1 MKILVI
7 AIGFFATGL
16 LASPAGEGQDL
27 RRADLDDELAGR
39 HQLEGD
45 DAAAEALYQDAL
57 SILEKHPDDG
67 ADVRARVLGGLGLFR
82 ARQGRI
88 DEAKSIL
95 EAAIAGASAA
105 FGERDVR
112 TASLKSCL
120 GQIYIMQRRA
130 PDAEPLLKDAVE
142 IQRAGHASVGDRVV
156 SEAALGAAYMQGGRY
171 SAAEPMLQQAV
182 EEARELGE
190 SDPTYGSAL
199 TTLADLY
206 RVEGKQA
213 RMEPLLRK
221 AQAIFAA
228 AFGAESPRVGEIM
241 LDRSIENMSEKKFAL
256 AETEL
261 GEALGILRKQGANHP
276 AVAIGEARLA
286 RIYTQRGRYREA
298 RTMLE
303 HALPILEMTWPD
315 GYLFADGLYDLAQ
328 VERLEKDYAA
338 AELGYR
344 KAIAAYEK
352 TGAAGAQGLEMALR
366 QYASL
371 LRTNRGDEAKA
382 LEKRAEG
389 LHKSVQAFR

>member
-7 AIGFFATGL
+7 AISL
-16 LASPAGEGQDL
+16 LTTLAAQGQDL
-27 RRADLDDELAGR
+27 RRADLDDILAGKS
-39 HQLEGD
+39 QLEGD
-45 DAAAEALYQDAL
+45 EVAAEQLYRDAL

-67 ADVRARVLGGLGLFR
+67 ADVRARVMGGLGLFR
-82 ARQGRI
+82 ARQGRVE
-88 DEAKSIL
+88 EAREIL
-95 EAAIAGASAA
+95 QKALAGASAA
-105 FGERDVR
+105 LGERDSA

-120 GQIYIMQRRA
+120 GQIYLLQGRA
-130 PDAEPLLKDAVE
+130 AEAESLLKDAVE
-142 IQRAGHASVGDRVV
+142 TQRAGHASVADRVV
-156 SEAALGAAYMQGGRY
+156 SEAALGAVWTHEGRY
-171 SAAEPMLQQAV
+171 SAAEPILQQAV

-190 SDPTYGSAL
+190 SHPTYAGAL

-221 AQAIFAA
+221 AQAIYAA
-228 AFGAESPRVGEIM
+228 AFGAESPRVAEIM
-241 LDRSIENMSEKKFAL
+241 LDRSIETINEKKFAL

-276 AVAIGEARLA
+276 TVAVGESWLA
-286 RIYTQRGRYREA
+286 RVYTQQGRYREA
-298 RTMLE
+298 KAMLD

-315 GYLFADGLYDLAQ
+315 GYLFADSLYDLAQ

-352 TGAAGAQGLEMALR
+352 AGAAGSQGLAMALR

-382 LEKRAEG
+382 LERRADG
-389 LHKSVQAFR
+389 LGRSVQAFR